1 MLTVG
6 HVKQGSVSCNVC
18 YNGSTKNCEKKYLKM
33 SPMVLFRANR
43 NRQKK
48 NVSERNMIKYLNWQK
63 ANQLAMYKS
72 G

>member
-1 MLTVG
+1 MLNKAASRTTFVTTV
-6 HVKQGSVSCNVC
+6 QQ
-18 YNGSTKNCEKKYLKM
+18 KNCEKKYLKM
-33 SPMVLFRANR
+33 SVMVLFRANR

-48 NVSERNMIKYLNWQK
+48 NVSERNMIKNLNWQK